1 MMNEENKKN
10 KDGILGA
17 PIIYCPYCRTE
28 VYRKE
33 STNTGR
39 GMFKCPK
46 CSKWFPVDL
55 SCRIA

>member
-1 MMNEENKKN
+1 MTNAVEKKN
-10 KDGILGA
+10 TNGIDGA

-39 GMFKCPK
+39 GKFRCPK
-46 CSKWFPVDL
+46 CAKWFPVDL
-55 SCRIA
+55 SCRTL